1 MGQVRVSALESG
13 WGRVDDWVERVG
25 DVHDGPSGI
34 SVGVHRMG
42 NLVQDETRKAR
53 RHKNNQLDEA
63 IRSSYRNEKKEM
75 KPGITAEDEEG
86 ESSTIYEILDEEA
99 THDFSDE

>member
-34 SVGVHRMG
+34 SVGVHRG
-42 NLVQDETRKAR
+42 QLGPR
-53 RHKNNQLDEA
+53 RNQ
-63 IRSSYRNEKKEM
+63 
-75 KPGITAEDEEG
+75 
-86 ESSTIYEILDEEA
+86 ESEEA
-99 THDFSDE
+99 QE